1 MALHFFYIQHAG
13 TKRIVEVFGSDS
25 GKRRLAEE
33 RLQRLGDDYEIREHV
48 IEIAA
53 DDAAAQA
60 PGRAPGAGSRPLA
73 LGKLQNGGET
83 RQNSKKECRRSGRHR
98 RRGGP
103 SL

>member
-33 RLQRLGDDYEIREHV
+33 RLQRLGADYEIREHV

-53 DDAAAQA
+53 DDAAAQTPGPA
-60 PGRAPGAGSRPLA
+60 PGPSSRPLA
-73 LGKLQNGGET
+73 LRQLQNGGET
-83 RQNSKKECRRSGRHR
+83 RQNPKKECRRPGRYR